1 MAETGHGGK
10 AEAAG
15 HGGPARLLRRP
26 PGHPPS
32 VAFIHSH
39 PRERASKQAARRS
52 LAPRTD

>member
-15 HGGPARLLRRP
+15 HGGPACYGGRQAIP
-26 PGHPPS
+26 HPS
-32 VAFIHSH
+32 HSFIH

>member
-26 PGHPPS
+26 PGHPS
-32 VAFIHSH
+32 HSFIH